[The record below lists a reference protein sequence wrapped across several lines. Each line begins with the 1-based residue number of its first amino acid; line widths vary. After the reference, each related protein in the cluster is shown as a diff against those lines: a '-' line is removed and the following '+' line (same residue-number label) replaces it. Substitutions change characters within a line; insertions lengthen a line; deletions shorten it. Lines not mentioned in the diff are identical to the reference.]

1 MTILSEGDLKLTL
14 PEPVNGKAFDDARH
28 GLSHCMKAV
37 DWILDLP
44 ERTYFVE
51 IKDPDAPSAKNHKQS
66 RHFIQEFLAGELTTD
81 LVAKLRDSFLYEW
94 ACNRADKPISYY
106 VIFASDTLDAAQLLA
121 RTDDLKRRLPVG
133 APVSWIRAIAHD
145 CCVFNIAKWNDVFPE
160 YPLSRHSA
168 SGLRE
173 SP

>member
-1 MTILSEGDLKLTL
+1 MTTLSEGDLRLTL
-14 PEPVNGKAFDDARH
+14 PEPVTGRKFDGAKH

-51 IKDPDAPSAKNHKQS
+51 IKDPDAPSAKDKQ
-66 RHFIQEFLAGELTTD
+66 RHCFFRRLLDGELTTD

-94 ACNRADKPISYY
+94 ACDRVDKPISYY
-106 VIFASDTLDAAQLLA
+106 VIIASDTLDAAQLLN

-133 APVSWIRAIAHD
+133 KRMSWNRAMAHD
-145 CCVFNIAKWNDVFPE
+145 CRVFNIAKWNDAFPE

-168 SGLRE
+168 SGPRQ